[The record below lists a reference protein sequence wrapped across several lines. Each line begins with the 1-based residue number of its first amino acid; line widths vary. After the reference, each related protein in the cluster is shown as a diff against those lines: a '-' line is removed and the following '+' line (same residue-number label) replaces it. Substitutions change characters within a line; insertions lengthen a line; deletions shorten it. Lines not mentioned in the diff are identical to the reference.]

1 MTIGL
6 MGRSEEPVRV
16 DRADAAV
23 TELYA
28 AHWTAMVRLAWLLVH
43 DEGVA
48 EEVAQDSFVALHR
61 QWDRLADVDRA
72 VGYLRRTVV
81 NRARS
86 ALRHDKVVRR
96 HQVTEIGS
104 ARALGTH
111 TVPSAEDHALDDER
125 HDRVLALLATL
136 AGRQREVLVL
146 RYYLDL
152 DEAGIAA
159 TLGISRGAVKSHA
172 HRGLLALRAATTD
185 GSLR

>member
-6 MGRSEEPVRV
+6 MGRREEPVRV

-28 AHWTAMVRLAWLLVH
+28 AHWAGMVRLAWLLVH

-48 EEVAQDSFVALHR
+48 EEIAQDSFVALHR

-96 HQVTEIGS
+96 HQVADIGT
-104 ARALGTH
+104 ARALGSQTA
-111 TVPSAEDHALDDER
+111 PSAEDQAMDTER
-125 HDRVLALLATL
+125 HDRVLALLETL
-136 AGRQREVLVL
+136 PGRQREVLTL
-146 RYYLDL
+146 RYFLDL
-152 DEAGIAA
+152 DEAAIAA

-172 HRGLLALRAATTD
+172 HRGLLALRSSTTD

>member
-1 MTIGL
+1 MDSREDPARL
-6 MGRSEEPVRV
+6 R
-16 DRADAAV
+16 RADAAV

-28 AHWTAMVRLAWLLVH
+28 AHWAGMVRLAWLLVH
-43 DEGVA
+43 DQGVA
-48 EEVAQDSFVALHR
+48 EEIAQDSFVALHR
-61 QWDRLADVDRA
+61 QWDRLEDEDRA

-96 HQVTEIGS
+96 QHDADVAGRI
-104 ARALGTH
+104 ALGAH
-111 TVPSAEDHALDDER
+111 AEPSAEDRAMAGDRHER
-125 HDRVLALLATL
+125 MLALLARL
-136 AGRQREVLVL
+136 PERQREVLTL

-159 TLGISRGAVKSHA
+159 TMGISRGAVKSHA
-172 HRGLLALRAATTD
+172 HRGLLALRSATTD